1 MPATLNDVELLIQYG
16 DRVQAQALLAHILKQ
31 DIRNAQA
38 WFLLAECV
46 TDPAQRQQCL
56 TRCLAIDPNHTL
68 ARALLEAEPPTVS
81 RIVEVPPPPAPPPT
95 RPFEP
100 RAFEAPAPQD
110 ENKPFEPQAFS
121 LSAQVESEPFRP
133 EPFALGDG
141 LGEVGPE
148 ARGAVEGLPPWLR
161 RPKA

>member
-46 TDPAQRQQCL
+46 TDQEQRHQCL

-68 ARALLEAEPPTVS
+68 ARALIEAESPAVS
-81 RIVEVPPPPAPPPT
+81 PIIEVPPPPAPP
-95 RPFEP
+95 FEP
-100 RAFEAPAPQD
+100 TAFEATPPTD
-110 ENKPFEPQAFS
+110 ESKPFEPQAFS
-121 LSAQVESEPFRP
+121 LTARIDSEPFRP
-133 EPFALGDG
+133 EPFALGEG

-148 ARGAVEGLPPWLR
+148 GSGGVEGLPPWLR
-161 RPKA
+161 RPVG